1 MDWARIM
8 APLGGDA
15 QDEAVLAAGAH
26 LAKLFE
32 AELAATF
39 APPDLADL
47 IPWMSDGMVGGVE
60 LGAIEAVRAATTE
73 GEQASRAHF
82 ERCPAV
88 RKTFTALESP
98 VTPALALE
106 ARLSDLVVFGPASAC
121 GRNRLG
127 GAFQDLVAV
136 EQRPTLVAK
145 QPLGVLS
152 TVVVAW
158 NGGKEASR
166 AARTALP
173 LLRKAGRVVI
183 VTVADQRTKTLSPQ
197 SLASFLTA
205 HGVAAQTRTLEGGDV
220 ASLILGEAA
229 GLGAELVVFGA
240 YGHTRLR
247 DFVFG
252 GVTRTLLQADGP
264 SLFLSH

>member
-15 QDEAVLAAGAH
+15 EDETVLTAGAH
-26 LAKLFE
+26 LATLFK
-32 AELAATF
+32 AELTAAF

-60 LGAIEAVRAATTE
+60 LGAIEAVRAASVE
-73 GEQASRAHF
+73 GQQAARAHF
-82 ERCPAV
+82 ERCAAS
-88 RKTFTALESP
+88 RKSFIVLESP
-98 VTPALALE
+98 VAPALALE
-106 ARLSDLVVFGPASAC
+106 ARLSDVVVFGPTTAC

-127 GAFQDLVAV
+127 EAFQDVVAV

-145 QPLGVLS
+145 QPLGALS
-152 TVVVAW
+152 TVIVAW

-166 AARTALP
+166 AVRTALP

-183 VTVADQRTKTLSPQ
+183 VTVADQRTKALSPQ
-197 SLASFLTA
+197 KLADFLIA
-205 HGVAAQTRTLEGGDV
+205 HGVTSEVRAVEGDV
-220 ASLILGEAA
+220 AGVILSEAA
-229 GLGAELVVFGA
+229 SLRAELVVFGA

-252 GVTRTLLQADGP
+252 SVTRTLLQADGP
-264 SLFLSH
+264 SLFISH